1 MGATRVRT
9 TKKKASV
16 THFDAARAAA
26 VAAEKKERA
35 TAYGQM
41 VGIQAAVTSSRATNM
56 RIKRPFFPEDHV
68 VFCPGCD
75 FKLTRADV
83 QAGFVEGP
91 HNFDTTCP
99 DCGDRFPTLDVVRS
113 AKTTDERQF
122 VWLCKE
128 QTRAAYQEVLD
139 RYGEDITFA
148 ELLRHDPHV
157 VWNAYRYGLEEGR
170 KGSKEYVVTGFL
182 DHDPVSEPE
191 SD

>member
-16 THFDAARAAA
+16 THFAAARAA
-26 VAAEKKERA
+26 VSENKDRAA
-35 TAYGQM
+35 AYDRM
-41 VGIQAAVTSSRATNM
+41 AGIQNAVTSSRATNT
-56 RIKRPFFPEDHV
+56 RIKRPFFPVDHV
-68 VFCPGCD
+68 VFCPACD

-83 QAGFVEGP
+83 QAGFEDGP
-91 HNFDTTCP
+91 YDFDTTCP

-122 VWLCKE
+122 VWLCEE
-128 QTRAAYQEVLD
+128 QTREAYREVLD
-139 RYGEDITFA
+139 RYGDGVTFD

-170 KGSKEYVVTGFL
+170 KGCKEYVAMGFL
-182 DHDPVSEPE
+182 DKDPVSEQE
-191 SD
+191 AD